1 MRGTERLALYK
12 FLFLFFMISVPPFA
26 LSAQSFLPAKTDS
39 LITNGINSIIL
50 QNFEDAE
57 NYFIELDSLDKID
70 PLGKIYLTVV
80 SISKSFDHG
89 EEYKWDYITNLLEEA
104 KNLAEENYNQKPKSV
119 LRLYTL
125 ALAEGYYAYVKGL
138 ESNWLSAISNGYD
151 AIKNFE
157 RCVIMDSTF
166 YEAYT
171 AIGTFK
177 YWKSKKGS
185 FLPMVSDERDIGVK
199 YLELAVAKSRHSNY
213 LAVNSLLWIYIDKK
227 EFQKTINLANKILS
241 KYPQSRLFK
250 WALARAYESID
261 MNKSILVYKQILDE
275 YESMKSLNGYQK
287 IVLLHLIAQLE
298 YRLGNKKAALAL
310 CNVILNMKNLSE
322 FVLHKLDNRFNRVKN
337 LRDSL
342 SKEL

>member
-1 MRGTERLALYK
+1 MRGTERLVLYK
-12 FLFLFFMISVPPFA
+12 ILLFFFLISVFSIA
-26 LSAQSFLPAKTDS
+26 VSAQNFLPAQTDS
-39 LITNGINSIIL
+39 LITNGMNSIIL
-50 QNFEDAE
+50 QNYDDAE
-57 NYFIELDSLDKID
+57 NYFNELDSLDKID

-80 SISKSFDHG
+80 SISKSFDLG
-89 EEYKWDYITNLLEEA
+89 EEYKWDYISNLLEEA
-104 KNLAEENYNQKPKSV
+104 KKIAEENCDQKPKSV

-138 ESNWLSAISNGYD
+138 ESNWISAISNGYN

-157 RCVIMDSTF
+157 RCVMMDSTF

-185 FLPMVSDERDIGVK
+185 FLPMISDERDLGVK
-199 YLELAVAKSRHSNY
+199 YLELAVVKSRHSNY

-227 EFQKTINLANKILS
+227 EFQKTINLANEILS
-241 KYPQSRLFK
+241 KYPQGRLFK

-261 MNKSILVYKQILDE
+261 MHKSISVYKQILND
-275 YESMKSLNGYQK
+275 YESIRSLNGYQK

-298 YRLGNKKAALAL
+298 NRLGNKKAALDL

-322 FVLHKLDNRFNRVKN
+322 FVLDELDNRLDRVKS
-337 LRDSL
+337 LRVSL
-342 SKEL
+342 LNE